1 MVDKVEKAVDQV
13 QTEVKVMT
21 KKIEN
26 LADKGL
32 IKWAAKPY
40 SWAIM
45 LGVVVVLP
53 LIGVVV
59 GYNLK

>member
-1 MVDKVEKAVDQV
+1 MAITLETVEKKIRELD
-13 QTEVKVMT
+13 T
-21 KKIEN
+21 KFDN

-32 IKWAAKPY
+32 NAWARKSY
-40 SWAIM
+40 SAWIM

>member
-1 MVDKVEKAVDQV
+1 MVPTLETVQQKVVELN
-13 QTEVKVMT
+13 T
-21 KKIEN
+21 KLDN

-32 IKWAAKPY
+32 NAWARKSY
-40 SWAIM
+40 SAWIM